1 MGRGSISNAG
11 GGQEECAAGSDS
23 VCEEARGGRPRVGA
37 EEETG
42 GMETRGDMG
51 GVSGGQ
57 VDLTTGWMRGLGGRG
72 GPEVPRE
79 QLRRWNRLQ
88 S

>member
-1 MGRGSISNAG
+1 
-11 GGQEECAAGSDS
+11 
-23 VCEEARGGRPRVGA
+23 
-37 EEETG
+37 
-42 GMETRGDMG
+42 METRGDMG

-57 VDLTTGWMRGLGGRG
+57 ADLTTGWMRGLGGRG